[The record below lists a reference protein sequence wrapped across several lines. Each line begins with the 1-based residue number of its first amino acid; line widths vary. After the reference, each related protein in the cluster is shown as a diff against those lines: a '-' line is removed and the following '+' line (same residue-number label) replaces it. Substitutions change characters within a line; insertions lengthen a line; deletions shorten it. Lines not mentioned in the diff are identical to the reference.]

1 MKDEG
6 IVQQEVQMEAMK
18 FQCTLMRNNSGA
30 AVDSTGRMVR
40 YGLGNISKKHSDKIK
55 SSDLIG
61 IKKVLITPDMVGQTI
76 GQFVALEI
84 KKEAWNPEKKFD
96 KREIAQQNFIDWV
109 RSLGG
114 IAEFI
119 NSVDK
124 VRDVLS

>member
-30 AVDSTGRMVR
+30 AIDSTGRMVR